1 MTERTKT
8 SKIFSK
14 FIAIFT
20 ITELFLICAISVI
33 FYLSRPVYT
42 SKVVFIPK
50 GSVSEIISY
59 LANRNFNVSSL
70 DKFLV
75 RFFGMPQSGW
85 IQMNANELS
94 RGEFLERLT
103 RAKAAMNEITLIP
116 GETQIVFLN
125 EVAQKFGLDAKRLN
139 DEVLALSPLPDGFLV
154 PNTYKIPLGI
164 SERHL
169 AYYLVNASKKAQ
181 EEISK
186 KIFGEYNERK
196 WFKILSVA
204 AVIQKEAANEAEMPL
219 VASVIYNRLNKGMR
233 LQMDGTLNYGIYS
246 HVAVTPERIKNDT
259 SEFNTYLNSGVPPT
273 PVCAVSIAAIKAAV
287 APANSEYLYFVLDK
301 KSKKHRF
308 SKTLNEH
315 NANINSQK

>member
-1 MTERTKT
+1 M
-8 SKIFSK
+8 
-14 FIAIFT
+14 
-20 ITELFLICAISVI
+20 
-33 FYLSRPVYT
+33 
-42 SKVVFIPK
+42 
-50 GSVSEIISY
+50 SEIISY

-94 RGEFLERLT
+94 KGEFLERLT

-139 DEVLALSPLPDGFLV
+139 NEVLALSPLPDGFLV